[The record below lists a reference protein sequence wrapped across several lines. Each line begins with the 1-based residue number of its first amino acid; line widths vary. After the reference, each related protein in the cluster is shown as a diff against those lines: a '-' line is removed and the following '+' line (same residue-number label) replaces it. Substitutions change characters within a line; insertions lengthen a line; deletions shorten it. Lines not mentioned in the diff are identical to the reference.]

1 MPDKLYR
8 NLQMHRRGTSLQLQM
23 RGTSLQKVL
32 KEVLIV
38 PPCKRSSWTRSARAN
53 DCWKIGFGLFDLS
66 NPLQF
71 FYSSCCTAHIYTYTY
86 ILITYIRYRARALP
100 VPLWM
105 KPQRFGSR

>member
-53 DCWKIGFGLFDLS
+53 DSARKLASACSTSATRCSLF
-66 NPLQF
+66 
-71 FYSSCCTAHIYTYTY
+71 TARAVVHTYVHIYIY
-86 ILITYIRYRARALP
+86 L
-100 VPLWM
+100 
-105 KPQRFGSR
+105 